1 MSLGVILAAAETI
14 WLAVFIYLPILGLS
28 LKNWN
33 ITLFYPWILVK
44 WVGNDGILKKLID
57 FCHFEFMESKNYQ
70 YMSSE
75 TSILSLFWCMFLRF
89 LATNFRNKK
98 NPYRVHQVNFLLQ
111 NINDGD
117 KMKAWKHLTHHG
129 MTKSYGWKVHFSCL
143 GTLKNSIL
151 MRLA

>member
-1 MSLGVILAAAETI
+1 MITWALSGVSWSHFGCSRDNMASCLH
-14 WLAVFIYLPILGLS
+14 LPTYFRS
-28 LKNWN
+28 RFKKLKYYP
-33 ITLFYPWILVK
+33 FYPWILVK

-117 KMKAWKHLTHHG
+117 KMKAWKPLTHHG
-129 MTKSYGWKVHFSCL
+129 LLLSYGGKVHFCYL
-143 GTLKNSIL
+143 YLI
-151 MRLA
+151 A